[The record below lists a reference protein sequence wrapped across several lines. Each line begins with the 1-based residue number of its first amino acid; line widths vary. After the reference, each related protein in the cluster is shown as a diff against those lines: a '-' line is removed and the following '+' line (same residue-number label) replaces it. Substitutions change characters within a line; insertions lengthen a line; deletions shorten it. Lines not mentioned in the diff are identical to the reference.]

1 MRRSLL
7 PVLVLAVAI
16 AGRAALAPA
25 ADARDTS
32 ARANPASMLPPVKSI
47 RVSGFGRV
55 MATLKG
61 QALYYWTPEKRSP
74 GKIVCTG
81 SCAQAWPVLYAPKG
95 TEIQRRYPGFKGE
108 FGTIRRPNGRLQVTY
123 NRLPLYTYAHEPAR
137 VVRCDDVNGWFVV
150 RVS

>member
-1 MRRSLL
+1 MRRCLL
-7 PVLVLAVAI
+7 PVIVLAVAI
-16 AGRAALAPA
+16 ASLAAVAPA
-25 ADARDTS
+25 AHARDTS
-32 ARANPASMLPPVKSI
+32 ARASSASVLPPVKSI
-47 RVSGFGRV
+47 RVSGFGPV

-61 QALYYWTPEKRSP
+61 QALYYWTPEKRTP

-81 SCAQAWPVLYAPKG
+81 ACAQAWPVLYVPKG
-95 TEIQRRYPGFKGE
+95 TEILRRYPGFKGV
-108 FGTIRRPNGRLQVTY
+108 FGTIRRPNDRLQVTY